1 MTLHSLVVSAHQDAL
16 LVEAA
21 AERLA
26 RATRESN
33 PTRNRLADA
42 LKGVWSFLSV
52 PAEQPVAGPTL
63 TDYPFRS

>member
-1 MTLHSLVVSAHQDAL
+1 VTMNHLLVLAHQDAL

-26 RATRESN
+26 RTARESN
-33 PTRNRLADA
+33 PARNRLADA
-42 LKGVWSFLSV
+42 VKGVRSFFSV
-52 PAEQPVAGPTL
+52 PAEQPDTVPTL

>member
-1 MTLHSLVVSAHQDAL
+1 MTVNSLVVSAHQDAL

-26 RATRESN
+26 RAAKKSN
-33 PTRNRLADA
+33 PTGNRLADA
-42 LKGVWSFLSV
+42 VKSVWSFLSV